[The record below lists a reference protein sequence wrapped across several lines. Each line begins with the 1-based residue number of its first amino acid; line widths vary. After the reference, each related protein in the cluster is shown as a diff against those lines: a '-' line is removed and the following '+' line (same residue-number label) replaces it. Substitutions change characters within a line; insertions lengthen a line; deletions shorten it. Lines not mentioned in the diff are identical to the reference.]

1 MQPCIEELRQVV
13 ACLQSTIKSCTSR
26 AKGSTEAEAKG
37 GFVPGD
43 QPQHAPKKKAL
54 YIEVALDVKWVLSI
68 LRSLNPAPRPFTAAK
83 AISQTMPGFGPI

>member
-26 AKGSTEAEAKG
+26 AKG

-83 AISQTMPGFGPI
+83 AISKMRPGFGPI

>member
-26 AKGSTEAEAKG
+26 AKG

-54 YIEVALDVKWVLSI
+54 YIEVALDVK
-68 LRSLNPAPRPFTAAK
+68 
-83 AISQTMPGFGPI
+83 